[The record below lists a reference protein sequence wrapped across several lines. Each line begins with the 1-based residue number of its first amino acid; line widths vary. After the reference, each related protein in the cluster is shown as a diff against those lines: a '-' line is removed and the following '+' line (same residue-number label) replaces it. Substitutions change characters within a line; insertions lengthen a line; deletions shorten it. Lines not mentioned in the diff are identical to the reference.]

1 MPSPPEP
8 TAPDLSGLLPPAVLA
23 DLQHRHAE
31 PHRVHHVWAGV
42 GERLALAEEVLGGI
56 AGRLAFILA
65 VLFRH
70 AVCDPRR
77 GDNAA
82 ASADLLQRQ
91 LRGVVPAP
99 RLARAA
105 ALIRAADSAEPPE
118 TEDASLRGD
127 AALLADID
135 AAILGAPPARYAAYE
150 AALRREAAHMAEDP
164 WRAGR
169 SAALQMLLWRDRLY
183 RTDRFFLAHERQAR
197 RNIEARIA
205 ELRR

>member
-1 MPSPPEP
+1 MPPSPEP
-8 TAPDLSGLLPPAVLA
+8 IAPDLAGLLPPRVLT
-23 DLQHRHAE
+23 DLKHRHAE

-42 GERLALAEEVLGGI
+42 AERLALAEEVLGGI
-56 AGRLAFILA
+56 ADRLAFILA

-82 ASADLLQRQ
+82 SSAALLERQ
-91 LRGVVPAP
+91 LRGVLPAP

-105 ALIRAADSAEPPE
+105 ELIRAADSAEPPE
-118 TEDASLRGD
+118 TGDPSLRGD
-127 AALLADID
+127 TALLADID

-150 AALRREAAHMAEDP
+150 AALRREAAQMAEDP